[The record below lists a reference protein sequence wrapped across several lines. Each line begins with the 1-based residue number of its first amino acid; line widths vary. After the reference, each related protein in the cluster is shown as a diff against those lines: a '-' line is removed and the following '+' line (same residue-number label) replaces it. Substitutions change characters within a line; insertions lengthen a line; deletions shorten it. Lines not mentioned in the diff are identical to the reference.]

1 MDQKALNATIVAIN
15 SFLSNNI
22 LLIALLGCGIF
33 YTIYSKGVQFRKLGA
48 AFKQTFGGVFSKDK
62 KSEDE
67 GVSSFQALA
76 VAIAAQVGTGNVAGV
91 ATAIM
96 AGGPGAIFWMWL
108 AAILG
113 MATIYAEAV
122 LAQKFREKDDEGNF
136 VGGPA
141 YYIKNGIGPKH
152 PGLAKVMST
161 AFAILI
167 VIALGFVGNIV
178 QSNSIA
184 TSVVAAT
191 GGKLNPII
199 VGIVVAVLAG
209 GVFIGGI
216 KRIANFAQLVVPFMA
231 LVYIIAAIIMMVK
244 FHSHIIPAFKLIFE
258 AAFNPEAALGGAL
271 GITIKMAAAKG
282 VGRGLFSNE
291 AGMGSTPHAHATANV
306 AHPVLQGYT
315 AMVGVFIDT
324 IVICTVTALMILVTE
339 AWTDKS
345 LNGALVTQEAF
356 TRAFGPTGTILLAV
370 ALGFFAFTTIVGW
383 YYFGETNIRFLFGQ
397 KGLWP
402 YRILVLLCIIAGSLQ
417 EVDLVW
423 NTADLTNSLMVI
435 PNIIAIIMLHK
446 HVKNMTLHYETNGKE
461 GSL

>member
-1 MDQKALNATIVAIN
+1 MDQKVLNDTIVAIN

-48 AFKQTFGGVFSKDK
+48 AFKQTFGGVFSKEK
-62 KSEDE
+62 KSGDE

-244 FHSHIIPAFKLIFE
+244 FHAHIIPAFKLIFE

-383 YYFGETNIRFLFGQ
+383 YYFGETNIRFLFGH

>member
-1 MDQKALNATIVAIN
+1 MDQKALNDTIVAIN

-48 AFKQTFGGVFSKDK
+48 AFKQTFGGVFSKEK

-324 IVICTVTALMILVTE
+324 IVICTVTALMILVTG
-339 AWTDKS
+339 AWKLPG
-345 LNGALVTQEAF
+345 LNGALVTQKAF
-356 TRAFGPTGTILLAV
+356 TIAFGPAGTVLLAV

-383 YYFGETNIRFLFGQ
+383 YYFGETNIRFLFGH

-402 YRILVLLCIIAGSLQ
+402 YRILVLLCIVAGSLQ

-446 HVKNMTLHYETNGKE
+446 HVKNMSLHFETNGKE

>member
-1 MDQKALNATIVAIN
+1 MDQKVLNDTIVAIN

-48 AFKQTFGGVFSKDK
+48 AFKQTFGGVFSKEK
-62 KSEDE
+62 KSGDE

-244 FHSHIIPAFKLIFE
+244 FHAHIIPAFKLIFE

-356 TRAFGPTGTILLAV
+356 TRAFGPTGTVLLAV

-383 YYFGETNIRFLFGQ
+383 YYFGETNIRFLFGH

-446 HVKNMTLHYETNGKE
+446 HVKNMTLHFETNGKE

>member
-1 MDQKALNATIVAIN
+1 MDQKVLNDTIVAIN

-48 AFKQTFGGVFSKDK
+48 AFKQTFGGVFSKEK
-62 KSEDE
+62 KSEEE

-383 YYFGETNIRFLFGQ
+383 YYFGETNIRFLFGH

-423 NTADLTNSLMVI
+423 NAADLTNSLMVI

>member
-1 MDQKALNATIVAIN
+1 MDQKALNDTIVAIN

-48 AFKQTFGGVFSKDK
+48 AFKQTFGGVFSKEK

-141 YYIKNGIGPKH
+141 YYIKNGIGPTH
-152 PGLAKVMST
+152 PGLAKVMSV

-184 TSVVAAT
+184 TSVVAAVEGA
-191 GGKLNPII
+191 GGHLNPII

-216 KRIANFAQLVVPFMA
+216 KRIANFAQLVVPIMA
-231 LVYIIAAIIMMVK
+231 LIYIVAAIIMMVK
-244 FHSHIIPAFKLIFE
+244 FHDQIGPAFKLIFQ

-271 GITIKMAAAKG
+271 GITIKAAAAKG

-291 AGMGSTPHAHATANV
+291 AGMGSTPHAHATAHV

-324 IVICTVTALMILVTE
+324 IVI
-339 AWTDKS
+339 
-345 LNGALVTQEAF
+345 
-356 TRAFGPTGTILLAV
+356 
-370 ALGFFAFTTIVGW
+370 
-383 YYFGETNIRFLFGQ
+383 
-397 KGLWP
+397 
-402 YRILVLLCIIAGSLQ
+402 
-417 EVDLVW
+417 
-423 NTADLTNSLMVI
+423 
-435 PNIIAIIMLHK
+435 
-446 HVKNMTLHYETNGKE
+446 
-461 GSL
+461 

>member
-1 MDQKALNATIVAIN
+1 MDQKVLNDTIVAIN

-48 AFKQTFGGVFSKDK
+48 AFKQTFGGVFSKEK

-244 FHSHIIPAFKLIFE
+244 FHAHIIPAFKLIFE

-383 YYFGETNIRFLFGQ
+383 YYFGETNIRFLFGH

-417 EVDLVW
+417 DRKSVV
-423 NTADLTNSLMVI
+423 
-435 PNIIAIIMLHK
+435 
-446 HVKNMTLHYETNGKE
+446 
-461 GSL
+461 

>member
-1 MDQKALNATIVAIN
+1 MDQKALNDTIVAIN

-48 AFKQTFGGVFSKDK
+48 AFKQTFGGVFSKEK

-113 MATIYAEAV
+113 MATIYAEAT

-141 YYIKNGIGPKH
+141 YYIKNGIGPTH
-152 PGLAKVMST
+152 PGLAKVMSV

-199 VGIVVAVLAG
+199 IGIVVAVLAG

-216 KRIANFAQLVVPFMA
+216 KRIANFAQLVVPIMA
-231 LVYIIAAIIMMVK
+231 LIYIVAAIIMMVK
-244 FHSHIIPAFKLIFE
+244 FHDQIGPAFKLIFQ

-271 GITIKMAAAKG
+271 GITIKAAAAKG

-291 AGMGSTPHAHATANV
+291 AGMGSTPHAHATAHV

-324 IVICTVTALMILVTE
+324 IVICTVTALMILVTG

-356 TRAFGPTGTILLAV
+356 TRAFGPAGTILLAV

-417 EVDLVW
+417 EVDLV
-423 NTADLTNSLMVI
+423 
-435 PNIIAIIMLHK
+435 
-446 HVKNMTLHYETNGKE
+446 
-461 GSL
+461 

>member
-1 MDQKALNATIVAIN
+1 MDQKALNDTIVAIN

-48 AFKQTFGGVFSKDK
+48 AFKQTFGGVFSKEK

-122 LAQKFREKDDEGNF
+122 LAQKFREKDDEGNY

-141 YYIKNGIGPKH
+141 YYIKNGIGPTH
-152 PGLAKVMST
+152 PGLAKVMSV

-184 TSVVAAT
+184 TSVVAAVEGA
-191 GGKLNPII
+191 GGHLNPII

-216 KRIANFAQLVVPFMA
+216 KRIANFAQLVVPIMA
-231 LVYIIAAIIMMVK
+231 LIYIVAAIVMMVK
-244 FHSHIIPAFKLIFE
+244 FHDQIGPAFKLIFQ
-258 AAFNPEAALGGAL
+258 AAFNPEAALGGA
-271 GITIKMAAAKG
+271 
-282 VGRGLFSNE
+282 
-291 AGMGSTPHAHATANV
+291 
-306 AHPVLQGYT
+306 
-315 AMVGVFIDT
+315 
-324 IVICTVTALMILVTE
+324 
-339 AWTDKS
+339 
-345 LNGALVTQEAF
+345 
-356 TRAFGPTGTILLAV
+356 
-370 ALGFFAFTTIVGW
+370 
-383 YYFGETNIRFLFGQ
+383 
-397 KGLWP
+397 
-402 YRILVLLCIIAGSLQ
+402 
-417 EVDLVW
+417 
-423 NTADLTNSLMVI
+423 
-435 PNIIAIIMLHK
+435 
-446 HVKNMTLHYETNGKE
+446 
-461 GSL
+461 

>member
-48 AFKQTFGGVFSKDK
+48 AFKQTFGGVFSKEK

-76 VAIAAQVGTGNVAGV
+76 VAIAAQVGTGNVAWV

-244 FHSHIIPAFKLIFE
+244 FHDQIVPAFKLIFE

-271 GITIKMAAAKG
+271 GITIKMAASKG

-291 AGMGSTPHAHATANV
+291 AGMGSTPHAHATAQV

-324 IVICTVTALMILVTE
+324 IVICTVTALMILVTG

-345 LNGALVTQEAF
+345 LNGPLVTQKAF
-356 TRAFGPTGTILLAV
+356 TLAFGTKGTILLAV

>member
-1 MDQKALNATIVAIN
+1 MDLNKVIVSIN

-22 LLIALLGCGIF
+22 LLFALLGCGIF
-33 YTIYSKGVQFRKLGA
+33 YTVYTGGVQFRKLGA
-48 AFKQTFGGVFSKDK
+48 AFKQTFGGVFSKEK
-62 KSEDE
+62 KSDD

-113 MATIYAEAV
+113 MATIFAEAV
-122 LAQKFREKDDEGNF
+122 LAQKFREKDEEGNF
-136 VGGPA
+136 IGGPA
-141 YYIKNGIGPKH
+141 YYIKNGIGPNH
-152 PGLAKVMST
+152 PKLAKVLST
-161 AFAILI
+161 LFAILI

-191 GGKLNPII
+191 GNTLKPLV
-199 VGIVVAVLAG
+199 VGIIVAVLAG
-209 GVFIGGI
+209 AVFIGGI
-216 KRIANFAQLVVPFMA
+216 KRIANFAELVVPIMA
-231 LVYIIAAIIMMVK
+231 LIYIVCAIIIMVK
-244 FHSHIIPAFKLIFE
+244 FHDQILPSLKLIFY
-258 AAFNPEAALGGAL
+258 AAFNPQAALGGAL
-271 GITIKMAAAKG
+271 GITVKAAATKG

-291 AGMGSTPHAHATANV
+291 AGMGSTPHAHATAQV

-324 IVICTVTALMILVTE
+324 IIICTVTALIILVTG
-339 AWTDKS
+339 AHNYGLKA
-345 LNGALVTQEAF
+345 ALVTQKAF
-356 TRAFGPTGTILLAV
+356 TLAFGNVGTVLLAV
-370 ALGFFAFTTIVGW
+370 ALGFFAFTTIIGW
-383 YYFGETNIRFLFGQ
+383 YYFGETNIRFLFGK

-402 YRILVLLCIIAGSLQ
+402 YRIIVLLCIVAGSFQ

-423 NTADLTNSLMVI
+423 NTADLTNSLMVV
-435 PNIIAIIMLHK
+435 PNIIGIIMLHK
-446 HVKNMTLHYETNGKE
+446 YVKNMNKHYETNGKE

>member
-1 MDQKALNATIVAIN
+1 MDQKALNDMIVSIN
-15 SFLSNNI
+15 GFLSNNI

-33 YTIYSKGVQFRKLGA
+33 YTIYTKGVQFRKLGA
-48 AFKQTFGGVFSKDK
+48 AFKQTFGGIFSKEK
-62 KSEDE
+62 SSED

-91 ATAIM
+91 ATAII

-113 MATIYAEAV
+113 MSTIFAEAV

-152 PGLAKVMST
+152 PGLAKFMAG

-191 GGKLNPII
+191 GGKINPII

-231 LVYIIAAIIMMVK
+231 IIYIIAAIIMMVK
-244 FHSHIIPAFKLIFE
+244 FNDQIIPAFKLIFE
-258 AAFNPEAALGGAL
+258 AAFNPQAALGGAL
-271 GITIKMAAAKG
+271 GITIKVAAAKG

-291 AGMGSTPHAHATANV
+291 AGMGSTPHAHATAHV

-324 IVICTVTALMILVTE
+324 IVICTVTALMILVTG
-339 AWTDKS
+339 AWKLPG
-345 LNGALVTQEAF
+345 LNGALVTQKAF
-356 TRAFGPTGTILLAV
+356 TIAFGPAGTVLLAV

-383 YYFGETNIRFLFGQ
+383 YYFGETNIRFLFGH

-402 YRILVLLCIIAGSLQ
+402 YRILVLLCIVAGSLQ

-446 HVKNMTLHYETNGKE
+446 HVKNMSLHFETNGKE

>member
-1 MDQKALNATIVAIN
+1 MDQKVLNDTIVAIN

-48 AFKQTFGGVFSKDK
+48 AFKQTFGGVFSKEK
-62 KSEDE
+62 KSGEE

-356 TRAFGPTGTILLAV
+356 TRAFGPAGTILLAV

-383 YYFGETNIRFLFGQ
+383 YYFGETNIRFLFGH

>member
-1 MDQKALNATIVAIN
+1 MDQKALNDTIVAIN

-48 AFKQTFGGVFSKDK
+48 AFKQTFGGVFSKEK

-122 LAQKFREKDDEGNF
+122 LAQKFREKDDEGNY

-152 PGLAKVMST
+152 PGLAKFMST

-191 GGKLNPII
+191 GGKLNPIV
-199 VGIVVAVLAG
+199 VGVIVAVLAG

-216 KRIANFAQLVVPFMA
+216 KRIANFAQLVVPIMA
-231 LVYIIAAIIMMVK
+231 LIYIIAAIIMMVK
-244 FHSHIIPAFKLIFE
+244 FHDQIGP
-258 AAFNPEAALGGAL
+258 AFNPQAALGGAA
-271 GITIKMAAAKG
+271 GITIKAAASKG

-291 AGMGSTPHAHATANV
+291 AGMGSTPHAHATAQV

-324 IVICTVTALMILVTE
+324 IVICTVTALMILVTG

-345 LNGALVTQEAF
+345 LNGPLVTQKAF
-356 TRAFGPTGTILLAV
+356 TLAFGTKGTILLAV

-383 YYFGETNIRFLFGQ
+383 YYFGETNIRFLFGH

-446 HVKNMTLHYETNGKE
+446 HVKNMSLHYETNGKE

>member
-1 MDQKALNATIVAIN
+1 MKLLFGFVLLESGLADTINKIN
-15 SFLSNNI
+15 DFISSNILMYGLLFAGLFLSI
-22 LLIALLGCGIF
+22 LLGFPQVTKIG
-33 YTIYSKGVQFRKLGA
+33 K
-48 AFKQTFGGVFSKDK
+48 AFKLVFGGLFK
-62 KSEDE
+62 KQGPKEKGSM
-67 GVSSFQALA
+67 SSFQALA
-76 VAIAAQVGTGNVAGV
+76 TAVAAQVGTGNVAGV

-231 LVYIIAAIIMMVK
+231 LVSVSYT
-244 FHSHIIPAFKLIFE
+244 HLTLP
-258 AAFNPEAALGGAL
+258 
-271 GITIKMAAAKG
+271 T
-282 VGRGLFSNE
+282 
-291 AGMGSTPHAHATANV
+291 TPYV
-306 AHPVLQGYT
+306 
-315 AMVGVFIDT
+315 
-324 IVICTVTALMILVTE
+324 
-339 AWTDKS
+339 
-345 LNGALVTQEAF
+345 
-356 TRAFGPTGTILLAV
+356 
-370 ALGFFAFTTIVGW
+370 
-383 YYFGETNIRFLFGQ
+383 
-397 KGLWP
+397 
-402 YRILVLLCIIAGSLQ
+402 
-417 EVDLVW
+417 
-423 NTADLTNSLMVI
+423 
-435 PNIIAIIMLHK
+435 
-446 HVKNMTLHYETNGKE
+446 
-461 GSL
+461 

>member
-1 MDQKALNATIVAIN
+1 MDQKVLNDTIVAIN
-15 SFLSNNI
+15 GFLSNNI

-48 AFKQTFGGVFSKDK
+48 AFKQTFGGVFSKEK

-184 TSVVAAT
+184 TSVVAAA

-244 FHSHIIPAFKLIFE
+244 FHDHIIPAFKLIFE
-258 AAFNPEAALGGAL
+258 AAFNPQAALGGAL

-339 AWTDKS
+339 SWTDPS

-356 TRAFGPTGTILLAV
+356 TRAFGPAGTILLAV

-402 YRILVLLCIIAGSLQ
+402 YRILVLLCIVAGSLQ

>member
-1 MDQKALNATIVAIN
+1 MDQKVLNDTIVAIN

-33 YTIYSKGVQFRKLGA
+33 YTIYSKCVQFRKLGA
-48 AFKQTFGGVFSKDK
+48 AFKQTFGGVFSKEK

-244 FHSHIIPAFKLIFE
+244 FHAHIIPAFKLIFE

-383 YYFGETNIRFLFGQ
+383 YYFGETNIRFLFGH